1 MENIINNLNNVN
13 IKNKIN
19 INNDIDIKTE
29 DLANRSEKDKAWDL
43 HRKNVD
49 LIADLYNQSHEFE
62 RYFQRMDDCSGR
74 LEFSQVLQKDTG
86 ELKLKLNKAH
96 FCRVRHCPVC
106 QWRKS
111 LMWKA
116 RFYKALPEIMSDYK
130 SARWMF
136 LTLTVKN
143 CAVEDLKFTLQQM
156 NSAFKKLIKR
166 KTFIKYNLGFVKTT
180 EITRNNKDNSAHPH
194 FHVLLFMNS
203 SYFRRGYLKQTEWQ
217 ELWRDC
223 LNVDYSPQ
231 VDIRTVKLDKS
242 KSKEEALS
250 NAVAETLKYAVKPSD
265 MIQDRD
271 WFYEMNRQVF
281 KMRFVST
288 GGILK
293 DLFKEETT
301 EKELLLL
308 NEEENENEKDANNNL
323 FFNWYKR
330 DQKYKRKITTT

>member
-1 MENIINNLNNVN
+1 MENINNEKINVN
-13 IKNKIN
+13 IHNKKNKTV
-19 INNDIDIKTE
+19 KTE
-29 DLANRSEKDKAWDL
+29 DLSNRSEKDKVWDV

-49 LIADLYNQSHEFE
+49 LVADLYNQCSEFE

-74 LEFSQVLQKDTG
+74 LEFSQIVQKDTG
-86 ELKLKLNKAH
+86 ELKLKLSNAH

-116 RFYKALPEIMSDYK
+116 RFYKAIPEIMSDYK
-130 SARWMF
+130 SARWFF

-143 CAVEDLKFTLQQM
+143 CDIKDLKSTIQEM
-156 NSAFKKLIKR
+156 NKAFKKLIKR

-180 EITRNNKDNSAHPH
+180 EITRNKKDNSAHPH
-194 FHVLLFMNS
+194 FHILLLMNS
-203 SYFRRGYLKQTEWQ
+203 SYFKYGYEKIDV
-217 ELWRDC
+217 WRQNWKDC
-223 LNVDYSPQ
+223 LGVDYDPII
-231 VDIRTVKLDKS
+231 DLRTVKIKS
-242 KSKEEALS
+242 GNEQESLS

-265 MIQDRD
+265 MIQDRE
-271 WFYEMNRQVF
+271 WFLEMNRQVF

-293 DLFKEETT
+293 DLFKDETT

-308 NEEENENEKDANNNL
+308 NEEESEEEKDLNNNL
-323 FFNWYKR
+323 FFNWYKT
-330 DQKYKRKITTT
+330 DKKYKRRIDN